1 MNANQLFI
9 TAGGVTL
16 LVIVFGLA
24 RTLAPTLVAAAKTQ
38 AEALLTREQRDT
50 LYGAV
55 KAGLNVAAGYG
66 LSGDDLV
73 NKAATVAS
81 KYVQKFGVQV
91 SAEFLIDLIKGEQ
104 AKRQGKV

>member
-1 MNANQLFI
+1 MNSNQVFV
-9 TAGGVTL
+9 TAGFVTL

-24 RTLAPTLVAAAKTQ
+24 RMLAPTLVAAAKKQ

-66 LSGDDLV
+66 LSGDALV
-73 NKAATVAS
+73 SKAASIAS
-81 KYVQKFGVQV
+81 KYAQKFGVEV
-91 SAEFLIDLIKGEQ
+91 SPEFLLDLIKGEQ